1 MQQANRIVKN
11 ILLKC
16 KPYRVITLLLFLP
29 SQVLADLAIIANKEF
44 TSDLSQRDIKMLY
57 LGKAQ
62 HLDDKSVL
70 ALQPVNLPYSN
81 AQRLQF
87 DKSVLGKTEA
97 NLRTYWARM
106 IFTSRSRP
114 PRELTT
120 SADVIQHVLE
130 KPNTIG
136 YIDAQQLTE
145 NVRVLFI
152 IKQD

>member
-1 MQQANRIVKN
+1 MKN

-16 KPYRVITLLLFLP
+16 KPYLATLWLLCLQ
-29 SQVLADLAIIANKEF
+29 SQALADLAIIANKEF
-44 TSDLSQRDIKMLY
+44 TGDLSQRDIKMLY

-62 HLDDKSVL
+62 HLADKSIL
-70 ALQPVNLPYSN
+70 TLQPVNLPFSD
-81 AQRLQF
+81 AQRIQF

-114 PRELTT
+114 PRELTS
-120 SADVIQHVLE
+120 SADVVQHVSE

-136 YIDAQQLTE
+136 YIDAKQLTE
-145 NVRVLFI
+145 DVRVLLI